1 MLMKKID
8 LKRELKPLYSA
19 SPDRAVLVDVPE
31 MQFLMA
37 DGAGDPNTSE
47 EYREAIEALYTLSYT
62 LKFMIRKGELDID
75 YSVMPLEGLWWAE
88 EMARFSPEAKEEW
101 LWRSMIMQPA
111 WVTEDLV
118 DAARRQAAGKKHLPG
133 LSRVVFGR
141 YREGL
146 SAQILHVGPYSAE
159 GPTVARLHRFIE
171 EQGYLFNGKHHEI
184 YLSDPRRAMP
194 ERLKTIIR
202 QPVRQSEG

>member
-1 MLMKKID
+1 MKKID